1 MLKIYKG
8 NIVFTSNPEKFNV
21 IENGYIVVE
30 DGKVKE
36 VREDLNEGYKDIEI
50 EDFGDK
56 IIIPGF
62 VDVHVHAPQ
71 FENLGLGFDKELLPW
86 LETYTFPEESKFKE
100 TSYAKK
106 VYTNFI
112 RSLWEKG
119 STRSIV
125 FATIHKE
132 ATEVL
137 MELFKKSGLSAY
149 VGKVNMDRNSP
160 PFLIE
165 TVEDSLKDTEYLI
178 EKYNNKDSLVKLII
192 TPRFVPTCSGELMG
206 GLSELSKK
214 YDLPVQSHLSE
225 NFGEISWVHELHP
238 DNKNYSDVYDSYG
251 LFGTK
256 PTIMAH
262 CVHNN
267 EDEIELMKKNNVFV
281 AHCPT
286 SNFNLSS
293 GMAPIRK
300 YMDMGIN
307 VGIGSDVSGGHT
319 MSMRECIVAAIQTS
333 KMYNVYVDKESKIL
347 STSEAFYL
355 ATKGGGKFFGKV
367 GSFEEGY
374 EFDALI
380 LDDTSLKGVSKR
392 TIDERV
398 QRFVYSGNST
408 NIVRRYVAGK
418 EVFKIEL

>member
-1 MLKIYKG
+1 MEKLTIKEFQDK
-8 NIVFTSNPEKFNV
+8 SN
-21 IENGYIVVE
+21 
-30 DGKVKE
+30 
-36 VREDLNEGYKDIEI
+36 IEI
-50 EDFGDK
+50 
-56 IIIPGF
+56 
-62 VDVHVHAPQ
+62 
-71 FENLGLGFDKELLPW
+71 
-86 LETYTFPEESKFKE
+86 
-100 TSYAKK
+100 
-106 VYTNFI
+106 
-112 RSLWEKG
+112 
-119 STRSIV
+119 
-125 FATIHKE
+125 
-132 ATEVL
+132 
-137 MELFKKSGLSAY
+137 
-149 VGKVNMDRNSP
+149 
-160 PFLIE
+160 IE
-165 TVEDSLKDTEYLI
+165 
-178 EKYNNKDSLVKLII
+178 
-192 TPRFVPTCSGELMG
+192 
-206 GLSELSKK
+206 
-214 YDLPVQSHLSE
+214 
-225 NFGEISWVHELHP
+225 
-238 DNKNYSDVYDSYG
+238 
-251 LFGTK
+251 
-256 PTIMAH
+256 
-262 CVHNN
+262 
-267 EDEIELMKKNNVFV
+267 ELMKKNNVFV

>member
-36 VREDLNEGYKDIEI
+36 VREDLNEGYKDIQI

-137 MELFKKSGLSAY
+137 MQLFKKSGLSA
-149 VGKVNMDRNSP
+149 
-160 PFLIE
+160 
-165 TVEDSLKDTEYLI
+165 
-178 EKYNNKDSLVKLII
+178 
-192 TPRFVPTCSGELMG
+192 
-206 GLSELSKK
+206 
-214 YDLPVQSHLSE
+214 
-225 NFGEISWVHELHP
+225 
-238 DNKNYSDVYDSYG
+238 
-251 LFGTK
+251 
-256 PTIMAH
+256 
-262 CVHNN
+262 
-267 EDEIELMKKNNVFV
+267 
-281 AHCPT
+281 
-286 SNFNLSS
+286 
-293 GMAPIRK
+293 
-300 YMDMGIN
+300 
-307 VGIGSDVSGGHT
+307 
-319 MSMRECIVAAIQTS
+319 
-333 KMYNVYVDKESKIL
+333 
-347 STSEAFYL
+347 
-355 ATKGGGKFFGKV
+355 
-367 GSFEEGY
+367 
-374 EFDALI
+374 
-380 LDDTSLKGVSKR
+380 
-392 TIDERV
+392 
-398 QRFVYSGNST
+398 
-408 NIVRRYVAGK
+408 
-418 EVFKIEL
+418 